1 MVSYNTKLDLTFY
14 YSKTWLDMNFLQQYL
29 NLLLLIDWLIGISLK
44 WILYVR
50 NTGSSLF
57 WLSSEE
63 LGYF

>member
-57 WLSSEE
+57 WLSSDE